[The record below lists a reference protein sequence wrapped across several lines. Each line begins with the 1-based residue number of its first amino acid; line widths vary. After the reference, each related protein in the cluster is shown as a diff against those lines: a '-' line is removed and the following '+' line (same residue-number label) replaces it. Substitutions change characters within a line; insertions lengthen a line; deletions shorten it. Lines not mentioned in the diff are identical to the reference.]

1 MFQYKIFGKYHFLIL
16 ILCLFKLDAITQNI
30 AADKKVAFVHKSEI
44 NKMHVDGKLDEEFW
58 STATILDNFIQRNL
72 EPGKASNYRTTVY
85 FTYDDYAIY
94 LGVKMYDPNPENIFA
109 QYSERDGS
117 SNSDKF
123 TFTVDPYN
131 GGTNGFLFSVTPT
144 NVQQDA
150 RLYNDEEDYGWN
162 AVWLSK
168 TSITTEGWIAEI
180 KIPFA
185 ALRIP
190 NVSLQSW
197 AANFQREVRKVR
209 EISTWNEINP
219 NLEGD
224 LNQCGIIE
232 GFANLKTPVRLSISP
247 YASYVRQN
255 FSGNLEN
262 SSTGSF
268 NGGLDLKYGIN
279 DAFTID
285 ATLVPDFN
293 DVRSDDLFQNLTP
306 FEVEYTDYRPFFT
319 EGLDIFSKGNLFY
332 SRRIGSSDLN
342 INKLLGAGIIIKELP
357 SKNRI
362 LNASKLT
369 GRTKGGLGVGVFNAI
384 EKESFATIID
394 QNAVEKRIKISPLT
408 NYNVVVLDQI
418 LPNNS
423 SISLINTNVMR
434 EGSDYD
440 ANVTGTDFILRNKAN
455 SNLLGGTI
463 AFSQLHKNGWKLK
476 PADLG
481 HSINLYYLKTAGVLR
496 YNFEYSDLSDDYN
509 PNDLAYLT
517 NANQCIF
524 SAGISINRQTP
535 HKNNLKA
542 SYSLDANFAR
552 LYKPDAF
559 TNFSIDFN
567 SFVLKK
573 SWFAYGFN
581 ASLKPFGED
590 DYFEP
595 RVFDFITYYHRPGSA
610 SFGGFISTDYS
621 KPVAADVSGKLSYFN
636 QAGRYTASISTSL
649 RFLINDHISLFPT
662 IDYSFSQNDEG
673 RIFTLFPSV
682 GYEQLGSDD
691 VIFGRRN
698 IHVVTP
704 NIFSKFI
711 INDLFSFTL
720 RVYHFWNLLEYS
732 EYGKLDKTG
741 SLSKTPYTGYD
752 TTGESL
758 HNNSAGFF
766 NIDANFVWRFV
777 PGSTLSLFYTQNNND
792 LKFGNERDGNYVN
805 GIENILGSNRN
816 INTGIKIL
824 YFLDYWNVK
833 KALSEKK

>member
-1 MFQYKIFGKYHFLIL
+1 MFQYKISCKYLFLVAIL
-16 ILCLFKLDAITQNI
+16 FLFELVGLAQNI
-30 AADKKVAFVHKSEI
+30 AADKKVAFVNKSEI
-44 NKMHVDGKLDEEFW
+44 NKMHVDGELDEDFW
-58 STATILDNFIQRNL
+58 STTTKLDNFIQRNL

-94 LGVKMYDPNPENIFA
+94 IGVKMDDPNPDNIFA

-144 NVQQDA
+144 NIQQDA
-150 RLYNDEEDYGWN
+150 RLYNNSEDYNWN
-162 AVWLSK
+162 AVWISAAQI
-168 TSITTEGWIAEI
+168 TSEGWVAEI

-190 NVSLQSW
+190 NAPIQSW
-197 AANFQREVRKVR
+197 AVNFQREVRKVR
-209 EISTWNEINP
+209 ELSTWNEINP
-219 NLEGD
+219 NLKGD
-224 LNQCGIIE
+224 LNQCGILE
-232 GFANLKTPVRLSISP
+232 GFTNLKTPVRLSISP

-255 FSGNLEN
+255 FSGE
-262 SSTGSF
+262 GSNTSKGTF
-268 NGGLDLKYGIN
+268 NGGLDVKYGID

-293 DVRSDDLFQNLTP
+293 DVRSDNLFQNLTP
-306 FEVEYTDYRPFFT
+306 FEIAYTDYRPFFT
-319 EGLDIFSKGNLFY
+319 EGLDIFSKGDLFY

-342 INKLLGAGIIIKELP
+342 INKLLGSGTIFKELP

-369 GRTKGGLGVGVFNAI
+369 GRTAGGLGIGVFNAL
-384 EKESFATIID
+384 EKESFAVILD
-394 QNAVEKRIKISPLT
+394 ENSNEKRIKISPLT
-408 NYNVVVLDQI
+408 NYNVLVFDQI

-423 SISLINTNVMR
+423 SISFINTNVMR
-434 EGSDYD
+434 AGSDYD
-440 ANVTGTDFILRNKAN
+440 ANVTGTDFTLRNKAN
-455 SNLLGGTI
+455 SNLFGGKI
-463 AFSQLHKNGWKLK
+463 SLSQLYKNGWKLK
-476 PADLG
+476 SEDLG
-481 HSINLYYLKTAGVLR
+481 HSFNVYYEKTAGILR
-496 YNFEYSDLSDDYN
+496 YNANYTELSEDYN
-509 PNDLAYLT
+509 PNDLGFLSR
-517 NANQCIF
+517 ANKRVV
-524 SAGISINRQTP
+524 SAGISINRPKP
-535 HKNNLKA
+535 HRNNLSANYNLSA
-542 SYSLDANFAR
+542 SFGR

-573 SWFAYGFN
+573 YWFAYGFN
-581 ASLKPFGED
+581 ASLKPVGED

-595 RVFDFITYYHRPGSA
+595 RVFDFITYYHRPASA

-636 QAGRYTASISTSL
+636 QAGRYIATISTSL
-649 RFLINDHISLFPT
+649 RFLLNDHISLFPT
-662 IDYSFSQNDEG
+662 IDYSYSQNDEG
-673 RIFTLFPSV
+673 RIFASASGI
-682 GYEQLGSDD
+682 GYEQLASGD
-691 VIFGRRN
+691 VVFGRRN
-698 IHVVTP
+698 IHSVTP
-704 NIFSKFI
+704 NIFSKFV

-720 RVYHFWNLLEYS
+720 RVYHFWNLLEYN
-732 EYGKLDKTG
+732 EYGKLEKTG
-741 SLSKTPYTGYD
+741 SLSKTPYKGYD

-833 KALSEKK
+833 KALTEKK